1 MYFLEIIIPQYKE
14 SEKIVSNLLNSIG
27 RQKKVNFDDI
37 KITIINDASD
47 VLLDNKFLNSYKN
60 LNIEYKRNEKNL
72 GQSLTEQRGIDE
84 SKAKYVMFVDSDDEL
99 YSDNSLAPIISILK
113 ESKPNILCA
122 SMLQENMV
130 NDQLISTPVS
140 FNQLRTLHGV
150 FIKRKYLI
158 ENDIRFSTKLRYYED
173 TYMVTILASRNN
185 YKVINNIVYV
195 WKYNDQSKTL
205 AKNKYDVSVRHF
217 IDMLNSYKGVYEYFC
232 KYNINNKEIYFAQQI
247 VELSLIVTSS
257 YFDFPELKEEQE
269 KYEKLVYEW
278 YLDNKGVI
286 EKIGNIMFDKIIKYQ
301 TKDLLSYYKN
311 IKLNMD
317 FYGFINMME
326 NKK

>member
-27 RQKKVNFDDI
+27 RQKRVNFDEI
-37 KITIINDASD
+37 LITIINDKSD
-47 VLLDNKFLNSYKN
+47 VLLSDKFLKSYKN
-60 LNIEYKRNEKNL
+60 LNIKYLINEKNVGAGMTRQAGL
-72 GQSLTEQRGIDE
+72 NY
-84 SKAKYVMFVDSDDEL
+84 SKAKYITFVDSDDEL
-99 YSDNSLAPIISILK
+99 YSDNSLAPIISMLK
-113 ESKPNILCA
+113 ESKPNILCS
-122 SMLQENMV
+122 SMIQENEKNNKIV
-130 NDQLISTPVS
+130 QSVVS
-140 FNQLRTLHGV
+140 FSELRTLHGV
-150 FIKRKYLI
+150 FIKRKYLV
-158 ENDIRFSTKLRYYED
+158 ENDIRFLDGLRYFED
-173 TYMVTILASRNN
+173 TYFITILTS
-185 YKVINNIVYV
+185 KLDFKLSNNITYV
-195 WKYNDQSKTL
+195 WKYNDESLTMK
-205 AKNKYDVSVRHF
+205 KNKYDISVVHF
-217 IDMLNSYKGVYEYFC
+217 LDMLNSHKGVYEYFC
-232 KYNINNKEIYFAQQI
+232 KYNIEHKEIYFAKQI

-311 IKLNMD
+311 IKLNMN